1 MSNNQAVVTEKLG
14 GVLPLAS
21 LDSRNVA
28 AHPWH
33 DLEIGELHTSVAFS
47 LWTWKV
53 TLVVTICTVPD
64 FHGWSLITTATC
76 DEWFIDHSYEVGC
89 MIV

>member
-14 GVLPLAS
+14 GVLPLNQRVLAS

-33 DLEIGELHTSVAFS
+33 DLEIDPEAPLAFN
-47 LWTWKV
+47 
-53 TLVVTICTVPD
+53 
-64 FHGWSLITTATC
+64 
-76 DEWFIDHSYEVGC
+76 Y
-89 MIV
+89 M